1 MNKIPAVFNWS
12 GGKDSCL
19 ALHHVLKEDLFDV
32 KYLLTTVNGAFKRVS
47 MHGVRTSLLTKQAK
61 SLGFNLIQLE
71 LPEMVSM
78 EVYETELGNQMNSFK
93 NQGINHSIFGDIF
106 LEDLKEYREKQLQK
120 NNIKAIFPLWKKDSS
135 ALINEFISLGY
146 KTIVVCAQ
154 AGLED
159 FCGRIIDQS
168 FLDDLPKEI
177 DPCGENGEFHTFVFD
192 GPIFSG
198 PIKFNI
204 GEKVLRTYPNPTGSE
219 IPTGYWFVDLFE

>member
-19 ALHHVLKEDLFDV
+19 ALHHILKEDLFDV

-78 EVYETELGNQMNSFK
+78 EMYEAKLGNQMNTLK

-106 LEDLKEYREKQLQK
+106 LEDLKVYREKQLEEH
-120 NNIKAIFPLWKKDSS
+120 NIKAVFPLWKKDSS
-135 ALINEFISLGY
+135 ALVNEFISLGY

-154 AGLED
+154 AGLER

-192 GPIFSG
+192 GPIFSE

-204 GEKVLRTYPNPTGSE
+204 GEKIFKTYPNPTGSE
-219 IPTGYWFVDLFE
+219 IPTGYWFIDLIE